1 MKRLSL
7 TLALALSG
15 LLAFAQAV
23 PRTISGQIV
32 DDAGEPLIGAS
43 ILVKGTTVG
52 TVTDIDGNFGL
63 TVEDA
68 DGAVLQIS
76 YTGYETQEVG
86 LTDVDTYEITLAEG
100 ATLDEV
106 VVTGLGIKKEKK
118 ALGYAVTTL
127 DNDEIELRPEGDVSR
142 ILRGK
147 VAGVDINQTSGLSGS
162 GTNVIIR
169 GYSSLTGS
177 NQPLFVVD
185 GVPFNASTNADRNF
199 DEGGATASSRFLDLD
214 PNNIAEVSVLK
225 GLSATVLYGEN
236 GRNGVVLITTKNGNV
251 DELQKKLEVTIDQSV
266 HSNTVYRI
274 PQDQDLY
281 GNGFWNGLPGAFSN
295 WGAPFDPGVHRA
307 HYDRLLAAETSSIDY
322 SGDVPTIPHPYSRD
336 ALANEFVGG
345 GVDADGNPRSGPT
358 YQNPDG
364 SPVPY
369 EYRPYDNLE
378 NFFENGLIS
387 NTSVSVG
394 SRLNRNT
401 ALNVSYGYRSADG
414 FIPLDRYSRQNFGA
428 GVATELLN
436 GFKVQASLNYS
447 DIERTAP
454 PAGASFSSNPTGQS
468 LLSNV
473 LYTPRSIDLF
483 GLESALP
490 SDGSSIYYRGGNDI
504 QHPLWTVNNTE
515 GVEDVSRF
523 YGNLQVSYDLTD
535 WLTASYRLGI
545 DNYAQINQLRVNRG
559 GRQQPDGLLEE
570 VTRENLIT
578 DQLASLNFD
587 VDLDEDFNLS
597 GVAGFNVRSDRLDRT
612 DTRSAGQFVFDLFQH
627 DNFITFNNLSETFDE
642 NLLGALFSGTL
653 GFRNYLYVNL
663 QGRNDWTSTLEASER
678 SVFYPSASV
687 SFVPTDAIPGLQ
699 NSDVLTFAK
708 VRLGY
713 GSSAGYPDPYR
724 TRSLLAIRTRE
735 YVGGSTIL
743 NTNSVSDQL
752 GNPDLGPE
760 RHDEFELG
768 LDVRMFQNRV
778 GIDLSLYNKQSTD
791 LIFPVDL
798 DPATG
803 FRETTINVAEVTNRG
818 VEVGVNVTPVRT
830 TEWTWSVNANFT
842 RNENVVDALADGT
855 NQFPIAGFTNL
866 GNFAFPGEE
875 FGLLYGQRVL
885 RDDEGRAIIGA
896 DGLTQVDPELG
907 IIGNPNPNYRLNGG
921 TSLSWRGLTF
931 DILMSY
937 RDGGDI
943 FAVTPSTLISRGI
956 LEDETDFDRFVP
968 LVIPGVRNVGTDEA
982 PEFVENDIQI
992 TSTDAYWR
1000 NSGVFND
1007 EQRIYDGSYFKIR
1020 EIALSYAVSP
1030 ELLERTPFGGIVLT
1044 ASAQNP
1050 YVKAFGFPDAT
1061 GFDPEVTSLGVGNG
1075 QGFELM
1081 NVPSSKQI
1089 GGSVR
1094 LTF

>member
-1 MKRLSL
+1 M
-7 TLALALSG
+7 LALSA
-15 LLAFAQAV
+15 LLAYGQAV
-23 PRTISGQIV
+23 PRTINGQIV
-32 DDAGEPLIGAS
+32 DDTGEPLIGAS

-86 LTDVDTYEITLAEG
+86 VTDVDTYEITLSEG

-127 DNDEIELRPEGDVSR
+127 DNDQLELRPEGDVSR

-185 GVPFNASTNADRNF
+185 GVPFNASTNADRGF
-199 DEGGATASSRFLDLD
+199 SEGGATASSRFLDLD

-266 HSNTVYRI
+266 HSNTIYRI
-274 PQDQDLY
+274 PEDQDVY

-295 WGAPFDPGVHRA
+295 WGAPFDPGVHRNF
-307 HYDRLLAAETSSIDY
+307 YDRALAAGTSNIDF
-322 SGDVPTIPHPYSRD
+322 SGDNPTIPHPYDRA
-336 ALANEFVGG
+336 ALANEFPQYQ
-345 GVDADGNPRSGPT
+345 DARYN
-358 YQNPDG
+358 Y
-364 SPVPY
+364 V
-369 EYRPYDNLE
+369 PYDNLQ

-387 NTSVSVG
+387 NTSISVG

-401 ALNVSYGYRSADG
+401 ALNVSYGYRNNDG
-414 FIPLDRYSRQNFGA
+414 FIPLDNYSRQNFGA
-428 GVATELLN
+428 GIATELLN

-454 PAGASFSSNPTGQS
+454 PAGVSFSSNPTGQS
-468 LLSNV
+468 LLSNIY
-473 LYTPRSIDLF
+473 YTPRSIDLF
-483 GLESALP
+483 GLEYALP

-504 QHPLWTVNNTE
+504 QHPLWTANNTRT
-515 GVEDVSRF
+515 VEDVARF
-523 YGNLQVSYDLTD
+523 YGNFQVSYDLTS
-535 WLTASYRLGI
+535 WLTASYRIGI
-545 DNYAQINQLRVNRG
+545 DNYAQINQLQVNKG
-559 GRQQPDGLLEE
+559 GRQQPDGLFEE

-587 VDLDEDFNLS
+587 VNINEDFNLS
-597 GVAGFNVRSDRLDRT
+597 GVTGFNVRSDRLDRT
-612 DTRSAGQFVFDLFQH
+612 NTNSAGQFVFDLFQH
-627 DNFITFNNLSETFDE
+627 ENFVTFNNSSSTFDE
-642 NLLGALFSGTL
+642 NLLGAFVSATV

-663 QGRNDWTSTLEASER
+663 QGRNDWTSTLEEDQR

-699 NSDVLTFAK
+699 NSDILSFAK
-708 VRLGY
+708 IRLGY
-713 GSSAGYPDPYR
+713 GSSAGYPDPYQ
-724 TRSLLAIRTRE
+724 TRNVLAIRTRA
-735 YVGGSTIL
+735 YVDGANVVNL
-743 NTNSVSDQL
+743 NSVDDNL
-752 GNPDLGPE
+752 GNLELGPE
-760 RHDEFELG
+760 RHDELELG

-778 GIDLSLYNKQSTD
+778 GVDLSLYDKQSTD

-803 FRETTINVAEVTNRG
+803 FRETTINVAEVSNRG
-818 VEVGVNVTPVRT
+818 VELGVNFTPVRT
-830 TEWTWSVNANFT
+830 TDWTWSLNANFT
-842 RNENVVDALADGT
+842 RNLNVVKALADGT
-855 NQFPIAGFTNL
+855 EQFPISGFSNL
-866 GNFAFPGEE
+866 GNFAFAPDEETGEE
-875 FGLLYGQRVL
+875 FEYGLIYGQQVL
-885 RDDEGRAIIGA
+885 RNEEGRPIIGA

-907 IIGNPNPNYRLNGG
+907 VIGNPNPNYRLNGG
-921 TSLSWRGLTF
+921 TSLSWKGLTF

-937 RDGGDI
+937 QDGGDI

-956 LEDETDFDRFVP
+956 LADETDFDRFVP
-968 LVIPGVRNVGTDEA
+968 LVIPGVVENADGT
-982 PEFVENDIQI
+982 FRENDIQI

-1007 EQRIYDGSYFKIR
+1007 EQRIYDGTFFKIR
-1020 EIALSYAVSP
+1020 EVALSYSLSP
-1030 ELLERTPFGGIVLT
+1030 DLLERTPFGGIVFT

-1050 YVKAFGFPDAT
+1050 YVKAFGFPDAA
-1061 GFDPEVTSLGVGNG
+1061 GFDPEVTSFGVGNG
-1075 QGFELM
+1075 RGFELM
-1081 NVPSSKQI
+1081 NVPSAKQI

-1094 LTF
+1094 ITF